1 MVGLFLCLKHQ
12 KSSQIINGFLTLIP
26 ASNRPVQPHNRGNR
40 PINLLCGLLLV
51 RLDVSRRIRPDIDI
65 VHYPPKDRM
74 PAMCQLL
81 LQRQLHQFLPGNPK
95 GISGFFPK
103 KVKSQQLNLFEHFK
117 LADGEAFV
125 S

>member
-1 MVGLFLCLKHQ
+1 MELKECS
-12 KSSQIINGFLTLIP
+12 KRIYEVPPFIFYALGYTIERILST
-26 ASNRPVQPHNRGNR
+26 
-40 PINLLCGLLLV
+40 
-51 RLDVSRRIRPDIDI
+51 SR
-65 VHYPPKDRM
+65 
-74 PAMCQLL
+74 
-81 LQRQLHQFLPGNPK
+81 N